1 VEYGRKALRIRLVP
15 AVAIGLTWPAAAPVI
30 KRPDYRDTGVSQLLS
45 VSLPSFQ
52 IYSAKTV
59 CLAVPV
65 PSIIFI
71 YSIKTNFSNSG
82 LIGNSN

>member
-1 VEYGRKALRIRLVP
+1 MDYGRKAFKIRLVP
-15 AVAIGLTWPAAAPVI
+15 AIAIGPTRPAAAPVI

-59 CLAVPV
+59 CLTIPV
-65 PSIIFI
+65 TSIIFI
-71 YSIKTNFSNSG
+71 YSIKTNFSDLG